1 MLIFILLIFVFMD
14 AVLFAFGSA
23 IQSINVTE
31 FEKEMEG
38 GDVKAGR
45 VLRIYNRPEKFVNTI
60 QTLEMAFA
68 IAIGCVIIRNFSKV
82 WMAVLVAI
90 ISAMAMV
97 SIGMVVP
104 KRLAIK
110 NPQKTAKKYIGLV
123 RIVMGVFT
131 PFTLIIRVISFVI
144 LRIFGIDPNKKE
156 ENVTEEDIMSMVNE
170 GHEQGILEHSEAEMI
185 TNIFE
190 LNDKHAEDIMTHRNS
205 LVCIDGDWTLEE
217 AVDFILKEGNN
228 SRFPVY
234 EGDIDG
240 IIGILNMKDALIF
253 SNKGIYQEKKIK
265 EIDGLLREAN
275 FIPEVKKL
283 DALFKEMQS
292 DKIHMEIVVDEYGQT
307 AGIVTM
313 EDILEEIVGNIMDE
327 YDIDEEMITEIG
339 DGSYIMKGMTHL
351 EDVQETLHIEFTEED
366 YDNFDTLNG
375 LIIAKIGHIPED
387 GEKFSLVMYGYEFTA
402 IKVEN
407 KIIRSIKVTLHKDK
421 EEDSTEDVKNS

>member
-68 IAIGCVIIRNFSKV
+68 IAIGCVIIRNFSKI

-190 LNDKHAEDIMTHRNS
+190 LNDKHE
-205 LVCIDGDWTLEE
+205 
-217 AVDFILKEGNN
+217 
-228 SRFPVY
+228 
-234 EGDIDG
+234 
-240 IIGILNMKDALIF
+240 
-253 SNKGIYQEKKIK
+253 IK

>member
-68 IAIGCVIIRNFSKV
+68 IAIGCVIIRNFSKI

-156 ENVTEEDIMSMVNE
+156 ENVTE
-170 GHEQGILEHSEAEMI
+170 
-185 TNIFE
+185 
-190 LNDKHAEDIMTHRNS
+190 EDIMTHRNS

-375 LIIAKIGHIPED
+375 LIIAKIGHIPKD

>member
-1 MLIFILLIFVFMD
+1 
-14 AVLFAFGSA
+14 
-23 IQSINVTE
+23 
-31 FEKEMEG
+31 
-38 GDVKAGR
+38 
-45 VLRIYNRPEKFVNTI
+45 
-60 QTLEMAFA
+60 
-68 IAIGCVIIRNFSKV
+68 
-82 WMAVLVAI
+82 
-90 ISAMAMV
+90 
-97 SIGMVVP
+97 
-104 KRLAIK
+104 
-110 NPQKTAKKYIGLV
+110 
-123 RIVMGVFT
+123 
-131 PFTLIIRVISFVI
+131 
-144 LRIFGIDPNKKE
+144 
-156 ENVTEEDIMSMVNE
+156 
-170 GHEQGILEHSEAEMI
+170 
-185 TNIFE
+185 
-190 LNDKHAEDIMTHRNS
+190 MTHRNS

-375 LIIAKIGHIPED
+375 LIIAKIGHIPKD

>member
-1 MLIFILLIFVFMD
+1 MSYL
-14 AVLFAFGSA
+14 
-23 IQSINVTE
+23 
-31 FEKEMEG
+31 
-38 GDVKAGR
+38 
-45 VLRIYNRPEKFVNTI
+45 KF
-60 QTLEMAFA
+60 
-68 IAIGCVIIRNFSKV
+68 
-82 WMAVLVAI
+82 
-90 ISAMAMV
+90 
-97 SIGMVVP
+97 
-104 KRLAIK
+104 
-110 NPQKTAKKYIGLV
+110 
-123 RIVMGVFT
+123 
-131 PFTLIIRVISFVI
+131 
-144 LRIFGIDPNKKE
+144 
-156 ENVTEEDIMSMVNE
+156 
-170 GHEQGILEHSEAEMI
+170 
-185 TNIFE
+185 
-190 LNDKHAEDIMTHRNS
+190 
-205 LVCIDGDWTLEE
+205 
-217 AVDFILKEGNN
+217 
-228 SRFPVY
+228 
-234 EGDIDG
+234 
-240 IIGILNMKDALIF
+240 
-253 SNKGIYQEKKIK
+253 YQEKKIK

-387 GEKFSLVMYGYEFTA
+387 GEKFSLVMYGYEFTT

-421 EEDSTEDVKNS
+421 EEDSIEDVKNS